1 MFNKDRRPYALS
13 CLIRVM
19 KLTTFFLLFT
29 FISVS
34 ASVYS
39 QVTKLDLKVQSVTV
53 KEALSRIEDQSQ
65 YFFMYN
71 DRKID
76 VDRKV
81 DIDLR
86 QVKIEDLLRKIFAG
100 TDTRFLIKDRQIV
113 LYNEI
118 DEDSS
123 LLTTLSSS
131 QKQKSVTGKVSDTSK
146 VPLPGV
152 SVVIKGTTVGT
163 ITDSDGNYS
172 LSNVPENAILQYSF
186 VGMKAQEIPVENK
199 NSINVT
205 LTEETVGIEEVVAV
219 GYGTQKKADMTGS
232 VSTVKGGEL
241 VKAPSPNLAT
251 SLTGKMTGVITT
263 QHTGEPGKDDPTF
276 FIRGKST
283 FGDNTALILVDG
295 VERSLNRL
303 NPNEIESVTILK
315 DAASAAVYGA
325 RAANGVILITTKRG
339 AVGKPKISYTGST
352 GYQTPA
358 IMPKLMNAYE
368 YATYL
373 NNARANQGDLPRFS
387 DSEIQ
392 DYKSGKLPSTNWWN
406 ETFSKKAPIKQ
417 HNISVDGGTDN
428 TKYFVSL
435 GFLDQDGLYALSNY
449 KKYNVRSN
457 IDVKITKDFRIGI
470 DLAGRNEKTM
480 ASPIGDGIFATVMN
494 SKPTESAY
502 VPETVEPD
510 GLGSNGMITTP
521 IGLAERAGYNRTNTS
536 VFQSTLQSWY
546 TFPFVKGLTAKFSF
560 SYDRT
565 YIDNKVYNTPF
576 DFYVYDK
583 VNDLYSKYSSAGQ
596 INLTQQSAQST
607 LQTLQTSLTY
617 DRTFGKHS
625 ISALML
631 MEKIQS
637 DSENISAY
645 REGYISPA
653 IDQIFAGGDLNKN
666 NGGAAFE
673 SARLGYVGR
682 VNYDFNE
689 KYLVQANFRYDG
701 SFNFPKDK
709 RWGFFPAFS
718 VGWKMNNE
726 PFLKAVEFISN
737 LKLRASYGEYGNDR
751 VSPYQYLSGFNF
763 GSGSIFGNGYN
774 TGITESVIPNP
785 NITWE
790 TAISKNI
797 GIDFGIFNGKISGE
811 FDYFY
816 KRTKDILLP
825 RNASVPQTFGAT
837 LPYENI
843 GIVDNKGIEGLLRYK
858 DSFGGVKVMIEGNL
872 TYAKSKV
879 IFMDEPATVEDR
891 LKRTGQPFDQFY
903 GLKAEGLFQSQAE
916 IDGWAVQD
924 GNGNTSI
931 KTGDIKYQDFNNDK
945 VIDGKDIHRVGKSDI
960 PEIIFGLNLNLEY
973 KGFSLSANFQGAT
986 GFEQYLRYDPFNLEG
1001 NAFTI
1006 FKDSWTPEN
1015 TGAKYPRLY
1024 SGIKQNN
1031 TQSSSFWLYDATYVK
1046 LRNLEFS
1053 YTFNQIKV
1061 FEKIGITN
1069 LRLFVSGNNL
1079 LTISRIKGFD
1089 PEIPHINP
1097 GSNPFYY
1104 PQMKM
1109 FNAGINLEF

>member
-1 MFNKDRRPYALS
+1 MPLGKILRIMKVLTILMLVF
-13 CLIRVM
+13 VM
-19 KLTTFFLLFT
+19 H
-29 FISVS
+29 ISARS
-34 ASVYS
+34 YS
-39 QVTKLDLKVQSVTV
+39 QNSKLS
-53 KEALSRIEDQSQ
+53 LSMQNVSIKQILERIEDQSEFRFL
-65 YFFMYN
+65 YS
-71 DRKID
+71 DSKINVEKKLN
-76 VDRKV
+76 VDFTNSS
-81 DIDLR
+81 
-86 QVKIEDLLRKIFAG
+86 IEDVLNNIFKGSDVNYKIVN
-100 TDTRFLIKDRQIV
+100 RQI
-113 LYNEI
+113 
-118 DEDSS
+118 
-123 LLTTLSSS
+123 LLSADLENVKTPT
-131 QKQKSVTGKVSDTSK
+131 QQQQKSISGKVNDTSK
-146 VPLPGV
+146 APLPGV
-152 SVVIKGTTVGT
+152 SVVIKGTTTGT

-172 LSNVPENAILQYSF
+172 LANVPAKAVLQFSF
-186 VGMKAQEIPVENK
+186 VGMKMQEIAVENK
-199 NSINVT
+199 SVINVS

-241 VKAPSPNLAT
+241 VKAPSPNLAV

-339 AVGKPKISYTGST
+339 TVGTPKISYTGST
-352 GYQTPA
+352 GYQTPS

-368 YATYL
+368 YATNL
-373 NNARANQGDLPRFS
+373 NIARENQGDLPRFS

-406 ETFSKKAPIKQ
+406 ETFSKRAPIKQ
-417 HNISVDGGTDN
+417 HNISVDGGNDN

-470 DLAGRNEKTM
+470 DLAGRNEKTI
-480 ASPIGDGIFATVMN
+480 ASPIGDGIFATVMT
-494 SKPTESAY
+494 SKPTESAS
-502 VPETVEPD
+502 VPESVD
-510 GLGSNGMITTP
+510 ANGLGSNGMITTP

-536 VFQSTLQSWY
+536 VFQSTLQSSY
-546 TFPFVKGLTAKFSF
+546 TFPYLKGLTAKLSF
-560 SYDRT
+560 SYDKT
-565 YIDNKVYNTPF
+565 YVDNKVYNTPF
-576 DFYVYDK
+576 DFYVFDK

-607 LQTLQTSLTY
+607 LQTLQTSLSY
-617 DRTFGKHS
+617 DRKFGKHG

-637 DSENISAY
+637 NSENIAAY
-645 REGYISPA
+645 REGYISSA

-666 NGGAAFE
+666 NGGAASE

-682 VNYDFNE
+682 VNYNFDE

-701 SFNFPKDK
+701 SYNFPKDK

-718 VGWKMNNE
+718 VGWRINNE
-726 PFLKAVEFISN
+726 SFLKDIDFISN

-751 VSPYQYLSGFNF
+751 VSPYQYLSGYNY

-797 GIDFGIFNGKISGE
+797 GLDFGIFNGKVSGE

-825 RNASVPQTFGAT
+825 RNASIPQTFGAT

-843 GIVDNKGIEGLLRYK
+843 GTVDNKGVEWLLRYK
-858 DSFGGVKVMIEGNL
+858 DNLGKVKFMLEGNF

-891 LKRTGQPFDQFY
+891 LKKTGQPFDQFY

-916 IDGWAVQD
+916 IDKWAVQD

-931 KTGDIKYQDFNNDK
+931 KTGDIKYQDFNKDG

-960 PEIIFGLNLNLEY
+960 PEIIFGFNLNLEY
-973 KGFSLSANFQGAT
+973 KGFSLSANFQGAA
-986 GFEQYLRYDPFNLEG
+986 GFEQYFRYDAFNLEG
-1001 NAFTI
+1001 NAFTV

-1031 TQSSSFWLYDATYVK
+1031 TQSSSFWLYNATYVK

-1053 YTFNQIKV
+1053 YTFNQVKV

-1079 LTISRIKGFD
+1079 LTISGIKDFD
-1089 PEIPHINP
+1089 PEIPQINP
-1097 GSNPFYY
+1097 GANPFYY

-1109 FNAGINLEF
+1109 FNAGMNLEF